1 MTDQLGWRRKFAV
14 LIPSTNTIVQ
24 PEFDD
29 MRVEGVTNHISRVS
43 VPNARL
49 RTDAD
54 MEAFMGLIEAGT
66 REAMDA
72 ALSCEPDHVIIGMSS
87 ETFWGGLEGSR
98 KLAAELATMTD
109 LPITMGSDAAD
120 AALKAHGARRI
131 GILTPYLPIGD
142 ANVDR
147 FFTDLGYEVVKIIG
161 LKRASPTDIA
171 NTTIAEMDA
180 ALDDLA
186 QLDIDAILQCGTNL
200 CMARHAPHAAE
211 RLGKPVLAIN
221 TALYW
226 HALRSSGITDK
237 RDDFGSLFQL

>member
-43 VPNARL
+43 VPNIL
-49 RTDAD
+49 LSSDAD
-54 MEAFMGLIEAGT
+54 LERFMGLIKDGT
-66 REAMDA
+66 RAALDA
-72 ALSCEPDHVIIGMSS
+72 ALSCAPDHIIIGMSS

-109 LPITMGSDAAD
+109 LPVTMGSEAAD
-120 AALKAHGARRI
+120 AALQAHGARRI

-142 ANVDR
+142 ANVVR
-147 FFTDLGYEVVKIIG
+147 FFTDLGYDVVKIIG
-161 LKRASPTDIA
+161 LKRSSPTDIA
-171 NTTIAEMDA
+171 STTTSEMDA
-180 ALDDLA
+180 ALDELG

-200 CMARHAPHAAE
+200 CMARHAPRAAE
-211 RLGKPVLAIN
+211 RLSKPVLAIN

-226 HALRSSGITDK
+226 HALRTSGITDTL
-237 RDDFGSLFQL
+237 DDFGSLFKL